1 MPTERE
7 ELTEQYRR
15 ILRAGYESAQGE
27 PISEELKAAG
37 EASLLSSA
45 DHLANQLENSILDAP
60 WLRSRALSIVNDWIG
75 SPDPES
81 GILDFADLRTSLEP
95 IFGASRSLMIARS
108 ETAGVFN
115 GAMAAGLRAHGWSHV
130 TWIASDNACEEC
142 LALDGQV
149 MSIAEYEANSTL
161 HPNCAC
167 TAEPFDGDMSEDG
180 DLEATGESE
189 E

>member
-1 MPTERE
+1 MSQETE
-7 ELTEQYRR
+7 ELAEHYRR
-15 ILRAGYESAQGE
+15 ILRAGYNSAVGE
-27 PISEELKAAG
+27 PHSEELKAAG

-45 DHLANQLENSILDAP
+45 DRLAEQLENSILDAP
-60 WLRSRALSIVNDWIG
+60 WLRSQTQSIVNDWLT
-75 SPDPES
+75 SPDPET
-81 GILDFADLRTSLEP
+81 GVLDFADLRSSLETIYGP
-95 IFGASRSLMIARS
+95 SRALMIARS
-108 ETAGVFN
+108 EMAGVFN

-149 MSIAEYEANSTL
+149 MSIDEYEANSTL

-167 TAEPFDGDMSEDG
+167 TAEPHDGDTSEAEG
-180 DLEATGESE
+180 AE